1 MNTDDKKKFIIEKLI
16 GELDLPQGAYEKAI
30 KRYEDLG
37 DWLSRDDSSLKD
49 YEPHIFAQ
57 GSFLACS
64 SQDQKLSS
72 SLR

>member
-37 DWLSRDDSSLKD
+37 DWLSRDDSSLKKD
-49 YEPHIFAQ
+49 ATMHA
-57 GSFLACS
+57 GKTVSTRL
-64 SQDQKLSS
+64 
-72 SLR
+72 